1 MELVLICFKYL
12 VCLYVVSFVWS
23 ITFWFILTDFSSS
36 AGDDLSRQEF
46 VKDLGSAMSGSF
58 DTDLLPSDEML
69 REGLVPID
77 FDGLQMLTDPD
88 MNVITDPATEDN
100 FRLDK
105 L

>member
-1 MELVLICFKYL
+1 
-12 VCLYVVSFVWS
+12 
-23 ITFWFILTDFSSS
+23 
-36 AGDDLSRQEF
+36 
-46 VKDLGSAMSGSF
+46 MSGSF

-77 FDGLQMLTDPD
+77 FDGLQMLTDPE
-88 MNVITDPATEDN
+88 MNVITDPSTEDN

>member
-1 MELVLICFKYL
+1 MYSMYVRDSFCIHNMSSLCF
-12 VCLYVVSFVWS
+12 V
-23 ITFWFILTDFSSS
+23 ITDFSSS

-77 FDGLQMLTDPD
+77 FDGLQMLTDPE
-88 MNVITDPATEDN
+88 MNVITDPSTEDN